1 MPKKLLNKEEMT
13 VLPKGFKRVLEK
25 KTFKIPAL
33 TVVMMLLALGFS
45 LSDDDITAYAAQTN
59 FAVTT
64 YTTTIQAAAPTFSE
78 YWYQDNSGGWHI
90 NDGNG
95 NLVKNAW
102 LCDDA
107 VASNGKNIWYLIDAN
122 GDMVSAGL
130 VQDQTGSIYSLETSH
145 QGYYGMLR
153 YQSGVY
159 DGIYLDLEGNHDGAF
174 ANIKNQDGR
183 SGLQA
188 IYGLTQVNIDNSN
201 IVYTSNFRNTGYVS
215 SGSSSNK
222 STSSGN
228 QSTGAVRDSNGNVI
242 PQDYVDELRTM
253 PGMTDELIRESYE
266 QAGGKLG
273 DASGI
278 RWN

>member
-1 MPKKLLNKEEMT
+1 MKK
-13 VLPKGFKRVLEK
+13 R
-25 KTFKIPAL
+25 IL
-33 TVVMMLLALGFS
+33 TLCLAVSMS
-45 LSDDDITAYAAQTN
+45 LSLPLISHADT
-59 FAVTT
+59 
-64 YTTTIQAAAPTFSE
+64 PTFSE
-78 YWYQDNSGGWHI
+78 YWYQDQSSTWHI
-90 NDGNG
+90 KDGNG
-95 NLVKNAW
+95 NIVKNAW

-107 VASNGKNIWYLIDAN
+107 VSTNGQNIWYLLDAN
-122 GDMVSAGL
+122 GEMVSKGL
-130 VQDQTGSIYSLETSH
+130 VQDQTGNIYSLETSH
-145 QGYYGMLR
+145 NGYYGMLR

-159 DGIYLDLEGNHDGAF
+159 DGIYLDLESSHSGSF
-174 ANIKNQDGR
+174 ANIKNADGR
-183 SGLQA
+183 ASLEGM
-188 IYGLTQVNIDNSN
+188 YGLTQVNIDNSN